1 MNANQNRD
9 LGMKPPASGEKH
21 REIARLALENA
32 RSIASDVRLLLHAGG
47 SPARALA
54 LSVIGSEEAGKAL
67 LHSFAACHLADS
79 VVQSFDHSRWKSPLS
94 NHLFKQLTVVMI
106 GGADA
111 ELDSYEMAAA
121 GELGPYPEYERTARI
136 VCACARTLSDM
147 FEDEKGVNAG
157 RVWFN
162 RMKSAFPRLRYMSPY
177 ESPDDEKMRG
187 LYVDLD
193 RPSGQPQGVRRHEAE
208 MSCISLEGALAVLAP
223 LAECLEDDA
232 AWAELIEEIGRIRDE
247 YPRTP

>member
-1 MNANQNRD
+1 MTAQHAPDNR
-9 LGMKPPASGEKH
+9 H
-21 REIARLALENA
+21 RETAYLALQNA
-32 RSIASDVRLLLHAGG
+32 HAIAADVRLLLQAG
-47 SPARALA
+47 SHARALA

-67 LHSFAACHLADS
+67 LHCFAACHVAEN
-79 VVQSFDHSRWKSPLS
+79 VVESFDRGGWHSPLS

-136 VCACARTLSDM
+136 ICGCARTLSDM
-147 FEDEKGVNAG
+147 FSDERGVKAG
-157 RVWFN
+157 RAWFD
-162 RMKSAFPRLRYMSPY
+162 RMKSAFPRLRHLSSY

-193 RPSGQPQGVRRHEAE
+193 RPSGQPQGVKRYEAE
-208 MSCISLEGALAVLAP
+208 MSAVSLEGALRILAP
-223 LAECLEDDA
+223 LRDCLEDDA
-232 AWAELIEEIGRIRDE
+232 SWAELLEEVNRLRDE
-247 YPRTP
+247 YVRTA